1 MAHGVFADKVRPS
14 PSLAMNAPQPLFRPV
29 VRSFA
34 LGAEGAAPIPTAE
47 TAALIDRIYEA
58 AAVPELWRAVLIDIA
73 RLAGAPEAVM
83 IVSTGTRF
91 RDWVTTSPD
100 FDALVLAHFERFPD
114 NIRTRR
120 LLELR
125 HPGFLTDLDVVS
137 EEEIASDP
145 LYQDFLIPR
154 GYGAGTATAVMVPS
168 GDSVIVHCER
178 PVAQGHFGADTLA
191 ALDEL
196 RPHLA
201 RAALLSARLEMERIV
216 TTTRTLELLGLPAAV
231 LGSGGRLLAANPS
244 LVALMPHTLSDQ
256 PSRLAA
262 ADPAADRL
270 LREALGGPGP
280 AGPVPVR
287 SIPIPARGE
296 RPPVIL
302 HLVPVRG
309 AAHDVFT
316 RARAVLVATPVVAR
330 EVPSAEV
337 VQGLFDLTP
346 AESRLAA
353 LIAAGDAPVSAA
365 AKLGITP
372 STARSVL
379 KRVFQ
384 KTGVSRQAD
393 LVGLLTGTA
402 LSG

>member
-1 MAHGVFADKVRPS
+1 
-14 PSLAMNAPQPLFRPV
+14 MNAPQPPFLRVEP
-29 VRSFA
+29 
-34 LGAEGAAPIPTAE
+34 AAPSA
-47 TAALIDRIYEA
+47 ASLALIERIYEA
-58 AAVPELWRAVLIDIA
+58 AAVPELWRAVLIDLA
-73 RLAGAPEAVM
+73 SLAGAPQAVM

-91 RDWVTTSPD
+91 RDWVTTSPE
-100 FDALVLAHFERFPD
+100 FDALVLAHTARFPD

-120 LLELR
+120 LLEMR
-125 HPGFLTDLDVVS
+125 HPGFLSDLDVVS
-137 EEEIASDP
+137 QEEIDTDP
-145 LYQDFLIPR
+145 LYRDFLIPR
-154 GYGAGTATAVMVPS
+154 GYGSGTATAVMVPS

-178 PVAQGHFGADTLA
+178 PHAEGPFGLETLA
-191 ALDEL
+191 VLDTL

-201 RAALLSARLEMERIV
+201 RAALLSARLEMERIA

-231 LGSGGRLLAANPS
+231 LGSGGRLLAANAG
-244 LVALMPHTLSDQ
+244 LTALMPHTLSDQ
-256 PSRLAA
+256 PSRLAVV
-262 ADPAADRL
+262 DPAADRL
-270 LREALGGPGP
+270 LREAVGGPAQ
-280 AGPVPVR
+280 AGPLPVR
-287 SIPIPARGE
+287 SIPIPAHGE

-309 AAHDVFT
+309 AAHDVFA
-316 RARAVLVATPVVAR
+316 RARAVLIATPVVAR
-330 EVPSAEV
+330 DVPSADV

-353 LIAAGDAPVSAA
+353 LIAAGDAPIPAA

-384 KTGVSRQAD
+384 KTGVSRQAE

-402 LSG
+402 LNG

>member
-1 MAHGVFADKVRPS
+1 
-14 PSLAMNAPQPLFRPV
+14 MNAPQPLSRHFV
-29 VRSFA
+29 
-34 LGAEGAAPIPTAE
+34 LGAERPAPVPSVE

-58 AAVPELWRAVLIDIA
+58 SAVPELWRPVLIDIA
-73 RLAGAPEAVM
+73 RLAGAREAVLL
-83 IVSTGTRF
+83 VSTGTRF
-91 RDWVTTSPD
+91 RDWVTTSAE
-100 FDALVLAHFERFPD
+100 FDALVLAHTERFPD

-125 HPGFLTDLDVVS
+125 HPGFLSDLDVVS
-137 EEEIASDP
+137 QGEIDTDP
-145 LYQDFLIPR
+145 LYQDFLIPW
-154 GYGAGTATAVMVPS
+154 GYGSGTATAVMVPS

-178 PVAQGHFGADTLA
+178 SHAEGAFGLETLA
-191 ALDEL
+191 ALDDL

-201 RAALLSARLEMERIV
+201 RAALLSARLEMERIA
-216 TTTRTLELLGLPAAV
+216 TTTRTLEMLGLPAAV
-231 LGSGGRLLAANPS
+231 LGSGGRLLSANAG
-244 LVALMPHTLSDQ
+244 LTALMPHTLSDQ

-262 ADPAADRL
+262 VDPAADRL
-270 LREALGGPGP
+270 LREAVGGPGES
-280 AGPVPVR
+280 GPLPVR
-287 SIPIPARGE
+287 SIPIPAQDE

-309 AAHDVFT
+309 AAHDVFA
-316 RARAVLVATPVVAR
+316 RARAVLIATPVVAR
-330 EVPSAEV
+330 DVPSADV

-353 LIAAGDAPVSAA
+353 LIAAGDAPVPAA

-384 KTGVSRQAD
+384 KTGVSRQAE

-402 LSG
+402 LTG

>member
-1 MAHGVFADKVRPS
+1 
-14 PSLAMNAPQPLFRPV
+14 MNAPQHPFHPGV
-29 VRSFA
+29 HSFA
-34 LGAEGAAPIPTAE
+34 LGAERSTPVPSAE
-47 TAALIDRIYEA
+47 IAALIDRIYEA
-58 AAVPELWRAVLIDIA
+58 AAIPELWRAVLIDLA
-73 RLAGAPEAVM
+73 RLAGAPQAVM

-91 RDWVTTSPD
+91 RDWITTSPE
-100 FDALVLAHFERFPD
+100 FDALVVAHTERFPD

-125 HPGFLTDLDVVS
+125 HPGFLSDLDVVS
-137 EEEIASDP
+137 QHEIDTDP

-154 GYGAGTATAVMVPS
+154 GYGSGTATAVMVPS

-178 PVAQGHFGADTLA
+178 SYAQGAFGFETLA
-191 ALDEL
+191 ALDDL

-201 RAALLSARLEMERIV
+201 RAALLSARLEMERIA

-231 LGSGGRLLAANPS
+231 LGSGGRLLSANAG
-244 LVALMPHTLSDQ
+244 LTALMPHTLSDQ
-256 PSRLAA
+256 PSRLAVVNA
-262 ADPAADRL
+262 SADRL
-270 LREALGGPGP
+270 LREALGVAGR

-287 SIPIPARGE
+287 SIPIPAQDE

-309 AAHDVFT
+309 AAHDVFA
-316 RARAVLVATPVVAR
+316 RARAVLIATPVVAR
-330 EVPSAEV
+330 DVPDAEV

-353 LIAAGDAPVSAA
+353 LIAAGDAPVPAA

-384 KTGVSRQAD
+384 KTGVSRQAE

-402 LSG
+402 LTG

>member
-1 MAHGVFADKVRPS
+1 
-14 PSLAMNAPQPLFRPV
+14 MNAPQRPFLRV
-29 VRSFA
+29 
-34 LGAEGAAPIPTAE
+34 EPAAPSA
-47 TAALIDRIYEA
+47 ASLALIDRIYEA
-58 AAVPELWRAVLIDIA
+58 AAVPELWRAVLIDLA
-73 RLAGAPEAVM
+73 RLAGAPQAVM

-91 RDWVTTSPD
+91 RDWVTTSPE
-100 FDALVLAHFERFPD
+100 FDALVLAHTERFPD

-120 LLELR
+120 LLDMR
-125 HPGFLTDLDVVS
+125 HPGFLSDLDVVTQD
-137 EEEIASDP
+137 EIDTDP
-145 LYQDFLIPR
+145 LYRDFLIPR
-154 GYGAGTATAVMVPS
+154 GYGSGTATAVMVPS

-178 PVAQGHFGADTLA
+178 PHADGPFGPEMLATLDT
-191 ALDEL
+191 L

-201 RAALLSARLEMERIV
+201 RAALLSARLEMERIA

-231 LGSGGRLLAANPS
+231 LGTGGRLLAANAG
-244 LVALMPHTLSDQ
+244 LTALMPHTLSDQ
-256 PSRLAA
+256 PSRLAVV
-262 ADPAADRL
+262 DPAADRL
-270 LREALGGPGP
+270 LREAMGGARGGDRPL
-280 AGPVPVR
+280 PVR
-287 SIPIPARGE
+287 SIPIPAQDE

-309 AAHDVFT
+309 AAHDVFA
-316 RARAVLVATPVVAR
+316 RARAVLIATPVVAR
-330 EVPSAEV
+330 DVPSADV

-353 LIAAGDAPVSAA
+353 LIAAGDAPVPAA

-384 KTGVSRQAD
+384 KTGVSRQAE

-402 LSG
+402 LS

>member
-1 MAHGVFADKVRPS
+1 
-14 PSLAMNAPQPLFRPV
+14 MNAPQHPLHPA

-34 LGAEGAAPIPTAE
+34 LGAERPTPVPSAE
-47 TAALIDRIYEA
+47 IAALIDRIYEA
-58 AAVPELWRAVLIDIA
+58 AALPELWRPVLIDLA
-73 RLAGAPEAVM
+73 RLAGAREAVL

-91 RDWVTTSPD
+91 RDWVTSSPE
-100 FDALVLAHFERFPD
+100 FDALVLAHTERFPD
-114 NIRTRR
+114 NVRTRR

-125 HPGFLTDLDVVS
+125 HPGFLSDLDVLAP
-137 EEEIASDP
+137 EEIDTEP

-154 GYGAGTATAVMVPS
+154 GYGSGTATAVMVPS

-178 PVAQGHFGADTLA
+178 SQAEGAFAFETLA
-191 ALDEL
+191 ALDDL

-201 RAALLSARLEMERIV
+201 RAALLSARLEMERIA

-231 LGSGGRLLAANPS
+231 LGSGGRLLSANAG
-244 LVALMPHTLSDQ
+244 LTALMPHTLSDQ
-256 PSRLAA
+256 PSRLAVVNA
-262 ADPAADRL
+262 SADRL
-270 LREALGGPGP
+270 LREALGAAGR

-287 SIPIPARGE
+287 SIPIPAQDE

-309 AAHDVFT
+309 AAHDVFA

-330 EVPSAEV
+330 EVPDAEV

-346 AESRLAA
+346 AEARLAA
-353 LIAAGDAPVSAA
+353 LIAAGDAPVPAA

-384 KTGVSRQAD
+384 KTGVSRQAE

-402 LSG
+402 LTG

>member
-1 MAHGVFADKVRPS
+1 
-14 PSLAMNAPQPLFRPV
+14 MNAPQQAFRPAP
-29 VRSFA
+29 RSVA
-34 LGAEGAAPIPTAE
+34 LGAGRAASTPSAE

-58 AAVPELWRAVLIDIA
+58 SAVPELWRAVLRDIA

-83 IVSTGTRF
+83 IVSTGLRF
-91 RDWVTTSPD
+91 RDWVTTSAE
-100 FDALVLAHFERFPD
+100 FDALVLAHFERFPN

-120 LLELR
+120 LLEMR
-125 HPGFLTDLDVVS
+125 HPGFLNDLDVAS
-137 EEEIASDP
+137 PEEIDTDP

-154 GYGAGTATAVMVPS
+154 GYGAGTATAVLVPS

-178 PVAQGHFGADTLA
+178 AQSEGHFGPETLA

-201 RAALLSARLEMERIV
+201 RAALLSARLEMERIA
-216 TTTRTLELLGLPAAV
+216 TTTRTLEMLGLPAAV
-231 LGSGGRLLAANPS
+231 LGSEGRLLAANAG
-244 LVALMPHTLSDQ
+244 LTALMPHTLSDQ
-256 PSRLAA
+256 PLRLAA
-262 ADPAADRL
+262 VDPAADRL
-270 LREALGGPGP
+270 LREAVGGPGET
-280 AGPVPVR
+280 GPLPVR
-287 SIPIPARGE
+287 SIPIPADGE

-309 AAHDVFT
+309 AAHDVFA
-316 RARAVLVATPVVAR
+316 RARAVLIATPVVAR
-330 EVPSAEV
+330 DVPSADV

-353 LIAAGDAPVSAA
+353 LIAAGDAPVPAA
-365 AKLGITP
+365 AKLGIAP

-384 KTGVSRQAD
+384 KTGVSRQAE

-402 LSG
+402 LTG

>member
-1 MAHGVFADKVRPS
+1 
-14 PSLAMNAPQPLFRPV
+14 MNAPQHPFPPA
-29 VRSFA
+29 VRSLV
-34 LGAEGAAPIPTAE
+34 LGAERATPVPSAE
-47 TAALIDRIYEA
+47 IGALIDRIYEA
-58 AAVPELWRAVLIDIA
+58 AAVPELWRAVLIDLA
-73 RLAGAPEAVM
+73 RLAGASEAVM

-91 RDWVTTSPD
+91 RDWVTSSPE
-100 FDALVLAHFERFPD
+100 FDALVLAHTERFPD
-114 NIRTRR
+114 NVRTRR
-120 LLELR
+120 LLEMR
-125 HPGFLTDLDVVS
+125 HPGFLSDLDVLMP
-137 EEEIASDP
+137 EEIDAEP

-154 GYGAGTATAVMVPS
+154 GYGSGTATAVMVPS

-178 PVAQGHFGADTLA
+178 SHAEGPFAFDTLA
-191 ALDEL
+191 ALDDL

-201 RAALLSARLEMERIV
+201 RAALLSARLEMERIA

-231 LGSGGRLLAANPS
+231 LGSGGRLLAANAG
-244 LVALMPHTLSDQ
+244 LTALMPHTLSDQ
-256 PSRLAA
+256 PSRLAVVDA
-262 ADPAADRL
+262 NADRL
-270 LREALGGPGP
+270 LREALGA
-280 AGPVPVR
+280 AGPVGPIPVR
-287 SIPIPARGE
+287 SIPIPARDE

-309 AAHDVFT
+309 AAHDVFA
-316 RARAVLVATPVVAR
+316 RARAVLIATPVVAR
-330 EVPSAEV
+330 DVPDAEV

-353 LIAAGDAPVSAA
+353 LIAAGDAPVPAA

-402 LSG
+402 LTG